1 MAHQAGGSKRLRHL
15 FMCWVWGGGSAATCR
30 GNLRPPPQPNPQ
42 RPGLP
47 GEEVASKVLGQA
59 GEGGVLVPAAPG
71 PLPGEWNPMQQ
82 VGTS

>member
-1 MAHQAGGSKRLRHL
+1 M
-15 FMCWVWGGGSAATCR
+15 TCR
-30 GNLRPPPQPNPQ
+30 GNLRPPPQPNPP

-59 GEGGVLVPAAPG
+59 GSSGCWSQPAPG
-71 PLPGEWNPMQQ
+71 PLPGEWDPLQL